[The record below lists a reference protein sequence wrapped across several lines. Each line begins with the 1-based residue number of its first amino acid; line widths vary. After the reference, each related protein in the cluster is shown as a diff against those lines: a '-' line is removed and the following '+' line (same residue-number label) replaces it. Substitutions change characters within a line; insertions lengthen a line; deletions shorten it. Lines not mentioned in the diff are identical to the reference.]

1 MTDPSF
7 APDSDSSSPELSRVA
22 AAESEAFR
30 YDVDAVLKSW
40 FQDQRTVAD
49 GISEAAGPMVEA
61 IAGLSTGGK
70 RTRAQ
75 LLYWSWR
82 AAGGDA
88 DSRIPRLAGAGIE
101 LFQTAALIHDDI
113 IDRSATRRGMRSIHV
128 LFADR
133 HRDSGWSQDSAH
145 FGTSAAVLAGDLALT
160 WSEQIFGEAVALAG
174 HPAGAA
180 ADFTRMRTEVML
192 GQYLDIH
199 AEVAPAV
206 GDPEEQ
212 LERAMTVLRY
222 KSAKYSVEHPVEIGA
237 ALAGADREFLADC
250 SAFALP
256 VGEAF
261 QLRDDVLGVFG
272 DPETTGKPAGDD
284 IREGKRTA
292 LIALC
297 AASSST
303 EDIAWLESVL
313 GRAELTEQEVHR
325 ARDLMRDS
333 GAHARSEELIASLV
347 RTADTQLARLRT
359 DDVARAGLQ
368 ALAGAAVRRAK

>member
-1 MTDPSF
+1 MTPSDASVTATQQDRDFSALLDERITEFF
-7 APDSDSSSPELSRVA
+7 ARERERVTGISPHATVL
-22 AAESEAFR
+22 
-30 YDVDAVLKSW
+30 VDAIEDLT
-40 FQDQRTVAD
+40 R
-49 GISEAAGPMVEA
+49 
-61 IAGLSTGGK
+61 GGK
-70 RTRAQ
+70 RLRAR
-75 LLYWSWR
+75 LCYWGWR
-82 AAGGDA
+82 AAGGAVA
-88 DSRIPRLAGAGIE
+88 DHVAVAAAASLE

-113 IDRSATRRGMRSIHV
+113 LDRSDTRRGKPSVHRVFEALHRDAGWSADAAHFGVSAAILTGDMSLSFAEQ
-128 LFADR
+128 LFADATAR
-133 HRDSGWSQDSAH
+133 
-145 FGTSAAVLAGDLALT
+145 VAGD
-160 WSEQIFGEAVALAG
+160 
-174 HPAGAA
+174 AA
-180 ADFTRMRTEVML
+180 ATAREIFSTMRTEVMA

-237 ALAGADREFLADC
+237 ALAGADRAFLADC

-297 AASSST
+297 AASSSA

-333 GAHARSEELIASLV
+333 GAHARSEDLITSLV
-347 RTADTQLARLRT
+347 RTADTQLARLHT

-368 ALAGAAVRRAK
+368 ALADAAVRRAK

>member
-1 MTDPSF
+1 MTPSDASVTATQQDRDFSALLDERITEFF
-7 APDSDSSSPELSRVA
+7 ARERERVTGISPHATVL
-22 AAESEAFR
+22 
-30 YDVDAVLKSW
+30 VDAIEDLT
-40 FQDQRTVAD
+40 R
-49 GISEAAGPMVEA
+49 
-61 IAGLSTGGK
+61 GGK
-70 RTRAQ
+70 RLRAR
-75 LLYWSWR
+75 LCYWGWR
-82 AAGGDA
+82 AAGGAVA
-88 DSRIPRLAGAGIE
+88 DDVAVAAAASLE

-113 IDRSATRRGMRSIHV
+113 LDRSDTRRGKPSV
-128 LFADR
+128 
-133 HRDSGWSQDSAH
+133 HRVFEALHREAGWSADAAH
-145 FGTSAAVLAGDLALT
+145 FGVSAAVLTGDMSLSFAEQLFADATARVAGD
-160 WSEQIFGEAVALAG
+160 
-174 HPAGAA
+174 AA
-180 ADFTRMRTEVML
+180 ATAREVFSTMRTEVMA

-297 AASSST
+297 AASSSA

-333 GAHARSEELIASLV
+333 GAHARSEELITSLV

-368 ALAGAAVRRAK
+368 ALADAAVRRAK